1 MRIAVVG
8 AGILG
13 ASTAYHLAAAGAEV
27 VLVDDV
33 AQGRATAAGAGII
46 CPWPSLMEDPAWYML
61 ASAGAQIAPNL
72 TGRSESRCATCQI
85 AAYSRGPRP
94 SFPVTT
100 PG

>member
-33 AQGRATAAGAGII
+33 SEGRATAAGAGII
-46 CPWPSLMEDPAWYML
+46 CPWPSLIEDPA
-61 ASAGAQIAPNL
+61 
-72 TGRSESRCATCQI
+72 
-85 AAYSRGPRP
+85 
-94 SFPVTT
+94 
-100 PG
+100 